1 MNAPHLT
8 RREFIAALGGIVL
21 SFSLAPEVVL
31 GQDPARLPGSLQTNR
46 MLDAWL
52 RINADGSV
60 TVFTGKVE
68 LGQGIVTALAQIAA
82 EELDVPLARV
92 TMVSGDTGR
101 TPNEGQTAGSQSIEQ
116 SGTALRMAG
125 AEVRALLI
133 ALAATKLGVA
143 ADTLKVTDGVIHAP
157 DGRKVGYGELA
168 AETDL
173 KREATATV
181 RPKPAAQHKI
191 VGKSA
196 PRIDIPAKVTG
207 GAAFVQDVR
216 LPAMVHGRVV
226 RPPRYGARLESFD
239 EARVKAMPGV
249 IAVVRDGSFLG
260 VVAQREEQAIN
271 ARFVLIEFAKWSGGT
286 ELPDPAK
293 MYEQLMS
300 LRSEDRVISEKDA
313 PVPAGA
319 TVIEATYH
327 RPYQAHAAIAPS
339 CALAEFKDGKL
350 TVWTHSQGVFPLRAT
365 IARAL
370 GMQPRDIRCIH
381 AEGAGCYGH
390 NGADDVAFDAAMLAR
405 AVNGRPVRLQWMRDD
420 EFKWEPYGPAMTM
433 KVKGAVAGGRV
444 VDWAYDVWSQSHNM
458 RPGDPDG
465 INLLGSWYLADAKRP
480 GPARHAAQP
489 NGAGDR
495 NAITL
500 YDFPRQRTTHHLIMD
515 NPVRTSALRT
525 LGAYANV
532 FAIES
537 FMDELAAAA
546 GIDPVAFRLAH
557 IKDER
562 ERAVIEAVAK
572 AAAWKP
578 GEKGD
583 GRRGRG
589 IGYARYKTVATYT
602 AVIAE
607 VEVNR
612 TTGVVKVPRIWAAAD
627 AGQIINPDGLTN
639 QIEGGV
645 IQSMS
650 WTLHEHV
657 QFDRSGILS
666 EDWSNYPILTMPDVP
681 RVETVLINRPNERS
695 LGAGEAAQGPAAA
708 AIANAFAAATGM
720 RIRELPLMPER
731 VKLALGSPLIG
742 KPLATIRYPVDASA
756 DVVKPG
762 Q

>member
-1 MNAPHLT
+1 MNAPHLP
-8 RREFIAALGGIVL
+8 RREFITALGGIVL
-21 SFSLAPEVVL
+21 SFSLAPKIL
-31 GQDPARLPGSLQTNR
+31 LAQTPAQLPGSLQTNR
-46 MLDAWL
+46 TLDAWL

-68 LGQGIVTALAQIAA
+68 FGQGIVTALAQIAA

-92 TMVSGDTGR
+92 TMISGDTGR

-125 AEVRALLI
+125 AEVRALLVD
-133 ALAATKLGVA
+133 LAAVKLGVA

-168 AETDL
+168 AQADL
-173 KREATATV
+173 KREATAKV
-181 RPKPAAQHKI
+181 RPKPPAQHKI

-196 PRIDIPAKVTG
+196 PRRDIPAKVTG
-207 GAAFVQDVR
+207 GAAFVQDMR
-216 LPAMVHGRVV
+216 LPGMVHGRVV
-226 RPPRYGARLESFD
+226 RPPRYGARLDNFD
-239 EARVKAMPGV
+239 EARIKAMPGV
-249 IAVVRDGSFLG
+249 IAVVRDGNFLG
-260 VVAQREEQAIN
+260 VVAKREEQAIN
-271 ARFVLIEFAKWSGGT
+271 ARLVLIEFSKWSGGS

-319 TVIEATYH
+319 KAIEATYH

-339 CALAEFKDGKL
+339 FALAVFKDGKL
-350 TVWTHSQGVFPLRAT
+350 AVWTHSQGVFPLRAT

-444 VDWAYDVWSQSHNM
+444 VDWTYDVWSQSHNM

-465 INLLGSWYLADAKRP
+465 INLLGSWYLADAKQP

-557 IKDER
+557 IRDER
-562 ERAVIEAVAK
+562 ERAVIEAVAR

-612 TTGVVKVPRIWAAAD
+612 TTGIVKVPRIWVAAD

-657 QFDRSGILS
+657 RFDRNGILS
-666 EDWSNYPILTMPDVP
+666 EDWMNYPILTMADVP
-681 RVETVLINRPNERS
+681 GVQTVLIDRPNERA
-695 LGAGEAAQGPAAA
+695 LGAGEAAQGPTAA
-708 AIANAFAAATGM
+708 AIANAFAAATGK
-720 RIRELPLMPER
+720 RLRELPLTPER
-731 VKLALGSPLIG
+731 VKAALGSPLVG
-742 KPLATIRYPVDASA
+742 TPLNTVRYPVDAAS
-756 DVVKPG
+756 DFG
-762 Q
+762 EQGR

>member
-1 MNAPHLT
+1 MNAPRLT
-8 RREFIAALGGIVL
+8 RRKFTAALGGIVL
-21 SFSLAPEVVL
+21 SFSLAPKVLL
-31 GQDPARLPGSLQTNR
+31 GQTPAQLPGSLQTNR
-46 MLDAWL
+46 TLDAWL

-82 EELDVPLARV
+82 EELDVPLGRI
-92 TMVSGDTGR
+92 TMISGDTGR

-133 ALAATKLGVA
+133 DLAAKKLGVA

-168 AETDL
+168 GQADL
-173 KREATATV
+173 KREATAKV

-207 GAAFVQDVR
+207 GAAFVQDMR
-216 LPAMVHGRVV
+216 LPGMVHGRVV
-226 RPPRYGARLESFD
+226 RPPRYGARLDSFD
-239 EARVKAMPGV
+239 EAMIKAMPGV

-260 VVAQREEQAIN
+260 VVAKREEQAIN
-271 ARFVLIEFAKWSGGT
+271 ARLVLIEFAKWSGGA

-293 MYEQLMS
+293 MYEQLMT
-300 LRSEDRVISEKDA
+300 LRSEGRVISEKDA

-319 TVIEATYH
+319 RMIEATYH
-327 RPYQAHAAIAPS
+327 RPYQAHAALAPS
-339 CALAEFKDGKL
+339 CAVAEFKDGKL
-350 TVWTHSQGVFPLRAT
+350 AVWTHSQGVFPLRAT
-365 IARAL
+365 IAKAL
-370 GMQPRDIRCIH
+370 GLQPRDIRCIH
-381 AEGAGCYGH
+381 TEGAGCYGH
-390 NGADDVAFDAAMLAR
+390 NGADDVAFDAAILAR

-444 VDWAYDVWSQSHNM
+444 VDWTYDVWSQSHNM

-465 INLLGSWYLADAKRP
+465 INLLGSWYLADAKQP

-515 NPVRTSALRT
+515 NPVRTSAMRT

-589 IGYARYKTVATYT
+589 IGYARYKTLATYT

-612 TTGVVKVPRIWAAAD
+612 TTGVVKVPRIWVAAD

-650 WTLHEHV
+650 WTLYEHV
-657 QFDRSGILS
+657 RFDRNGILS
-666 EDWSNYPILTMPDVP
+666 EDWMNYPILTMPDVP

-708 AIANAFAAATGM
+708 AIANAFAAATGK
-720 RIRELPLMPER
+720 RIRELPLTPER
-731 VKLALGSPLIG
+731 VKVALGSPLIG
-742 KPLATIRYPVDASA
+742 TPLATLRYPVDASA
-756 DVVKPG
+756 DFVKLG
-762 Q
+762 K